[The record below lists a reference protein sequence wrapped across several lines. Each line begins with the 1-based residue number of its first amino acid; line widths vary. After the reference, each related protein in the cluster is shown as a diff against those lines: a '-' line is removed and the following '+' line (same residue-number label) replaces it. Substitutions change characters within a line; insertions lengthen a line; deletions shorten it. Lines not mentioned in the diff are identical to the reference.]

1 MKSEQKINRRFFVLD
16 FDRTLCDTS
25 YIFNELSRY
34 LEEQHPDLSKG
45 LNEERS
51 RIEETG
57 GSLDVMEALLSIDE
71 NMARRAIMGF
81 IDSVD
86 DSSKFLLPGADEL
99 LTAIANTGDS
109 WGIMTFGGRAWQVM
123 KLKLL
128 GFNVDEAI
136 ILESKGKGRQIG
148 TWRKDGIY
156 QIPSDFGGGIAHE
169 VILVDDKAVEFL
181 GLPLDGARGYMVRD
195 SREELLVSQ
204 RGDLPVNVRV
214 IHNLIDIIKYERL
227 S

>member
-1 MKSEQKINRRFFVLD
+1 
-16 FDRTLCDTS
+16 
-25 YIFNELSRY
+25 
-34 LEEQHPDLSKG
+34 
-45 LNEERS
+45 
-51 RIEETG
+51 
-57 GSLDVMEALLSIDE
+57 
-71 NMARRAIMGF
+71 
-81 IDSVD
+81 
-86 DSSKFLLPGADEL
+86 
-99 LTAIANTGDS
+99 
-109 WGIMTFGGRAWQVM
+109 MTFGGRAWQAM

-128 GFNVDEAI
+128 GFSVDEAI

-148 TWRKDGIY
+148 TWQKGGIY

-181 GLPLDGARGYMVRD
+181 GLPLDGARGYMVRKG
-195 SREELLVSQ
+195 REELLVSQ

>member
-1 MKSEQKINRRFFVLD
+1 MKSEQKINKRFFVLD

-71 NMARRAIMGF
+71 NMARRAIAGF

-109 WGIMTFGGRAWQVM
+109 WGIMTFGGRAWQAM

-128 GFNVDEAI
+128 GFSVDEAI

-148 TWRKDGIY
+148 TWQKDGIY

-181 GLPLDGARGYMVRD
+181 GLPLDGARGYMVRKG
-195 SREELLVSQ
+195 REELLVSQ